1 MVQPR
6 LLAALDLSGVTL
18 RQCDKELKPEAIT
31 VLEETPTA
39 YQLLVLS
46 DGLCDGGPLAFTVP
60 R

>member
-1 MVQPR
+1 M
-6 LLAALDLSGVTL
+6 LAALDLSGVTL